1 MKITTTIGD
10 LWINASDKGLT
21 RVSFSPI
28 DESPEAS
35 QEILNEAKHQL
46 IDYLEGK
53 RKDFQL
59 PLDIQVGT
67 SFQQSVWYSLEKI
80 PYGETRNYQEV
91 AVSVERP
98 KAIRAIGQA
107 NSVNPLPI
115 VIPCHRVIGKNGKL
129 TGYMGKGEE
138 GLQIK
143 KQLLALEGL
152 SLWG

>member
-28 DESPEAS
+28 DESPEAN
-35 QEILNEAKHQL
+35 QEILDEAKRQL
-46 IDYLEGK
+46 IDYLAGK
-53 RKDFQL
+53 RKEFQL

-67 SFQQSVWYSLEKI
+67 GFQQSVWHSLEKI

-138 GLQIK
+138 GLAIK
-143 KQLLALEGL
+143 KQLLALEGI